1 MSHSQKI
8 NAFMHKLLI
17 ENEMD
22 NFSLVEI
29 KDALL
34 DIEEFAST
42 GQDAHKFVY
51 RQVWGLEKKGW
62 LNAEGIGR
70 EKRYMQTDL
79 FKGLKFATRSM
90 PVTINRVADVPTVQQ
105 GKYNILIN
113 ERNECEGELEIILG
127 EIEEYRSLNQRFPE
141 LTLQITP
148 LLKNARERSAL
159 LLGKINV
166 LTNVVNSLNENGY

>member
-1 MSHSQKI
+1 
-8 NAFMHKLLI
+8 MHKLLI

-42 GQDAHKFVY
+42 EQDAHKFVY

-90 PVTINRVADVPTVQQ
+90 R
-105 GKYNILIN
+105 
-113 ERNECEGELEIILG
+113 
-127 EIEEYRSLNQRFPE
+127 RFS
-141 LTLQITP
+141 
-148 LLKNARERSAL
+148 R
-159 LLGKINV
+159 
-166 LTNVVNSLNENGY
+166 

>member
-8 NAFMHKLLI
+8 NVFMHKLLI

-34 DIEEFAST
+34 VIEEFAST

-70 EKRYMQTDL
+70 EKDTCKLTYSKDL
-79 FKGLKFATRSM
+79 NLRL
-90 PVTINRVADVPTVQQ
+90 VQC
-105 GKYNILIN
+105 L
-113 ERNECEGELEIILG
+113 
-127 EIEEYRSLNQRFPE
+127 
-141 LTLQITP
+141 
-148 LLKNARERSAL
+148 
-159 LLGKINV
+159 
-166 LTNVVNSLNENGY
+166 

>member
-1 MSHSQKI
+1 
-8 NAFMHKLLI
+8 MHKLLI

-62 LNAEGIGR
+62 LYAEGIGR
-70 EKRYMQTDL
+70 EKRYMQTDI
-79 FKGLKFATRSM
+79 FRSLKFATRSI
-90 PVTINRVADVPTVQQ
+90 PVTINRVADAPTVQQ

-113 ERNECEGELEIILG
+113 ERNECEGEL
-127 EIEEYRSLNQRFPE
+127 RSSLVKSKIPFIKS
-141 LTLQITP
+141 TLPRTYIANYASS
-148 LLKNARERSAL
+148 KKCS
-159 LLGKINV
+159 
-166 LTNVVNSLNENGY
+166 